1 MWRFSPTA
9 KSVLPL
15 LCLLLTC
22 CTEDLPEPEPPE
34 VTYVSVSPGVEVA
47 NDQAIV
53 VTFSREMESVSIDV
67 SGTTGDTTL
76 SGTTATWTPSGAM
89 PPGDH
94 TLTITGQDEFDLDL
108 DFAASFTV
116 MAYIQLEDMTLY
128 SGDVITLMAEN
139 ETYLKRYTSIPDH
152 TGKLH
157 DALLCYKWEP
167 DQWSYFIVEV
177 VDSDKIQL
185 IADNGGYCAVRCCWD
200 KEESLHFIGIE
211 KSYPDERSSFL
222 IKHKGDNRVTLQ
234 DPLNGYFLK
243 RYCCYEDMSVIA
255 ADKKTEDEFSY
266 FLVEK
271 KE

>member
-1 MWRFSPTA
+1 MRGFA
-9 KSVLPL
+9 FVLQGVL

-22 CTEDLPEPEPPE
+22 CTEDIIEPEPAE
-34 VTYVSVSPGVEVA
+34 VTHVNVSPEIEVA
-47 NDQAIV
+47 NDQTIV
-53 VTFSREMESVSIDV
+53 VTFSKKMESVSIDV
-67 SGTTGDTTL
+67 SGATGDTSL

-108 DFAASFTV
+108 DFIISFTV
-116 MAYIQLEDMTLY
+116 MAYIQLEDMGL
-128 SGDVITLMAEN
+128 SSDDAITLRADDG
-139 ETYLKRYTSIPDH
+139 TFLKRYAGIPDH
-152 TGKLH
+152 TGKDH

-167 DQWSYFIVEV
+167 DQFSYFIVEV

-185 IADNGGYCAVRCCWD
+185 VADNGGYCAIRCCWV
-200 KEESLHFIGIE
+200 KEETLHFIGME

-222 IKHKGDNRVTLQ
+222 IKHKGGNTVTLQ

-243 RYCCYEDMSVIA
+243 RYCCYGDKSVIV
-255 ADKKTEDEFSY
+255 ADQKIEDQFCY
-266 FLVEK
+266 FLVER

>member
-1 MWRFSPTA
+1 MRGFA
-9 KSVLPL
+9 FVLQGVL

-22 CTEDLPEPEPPE
+22 CTEDIIEPEPPE

-47 NDQAIV
+47 NDQTIV
-53 VTFSREMESVSIDV
+53 VTFSKKMESVSIDV
-67 SGTTGDTTL
+67 SGATGDTSL
-76 SGTTATWTPSGAM
+76 IGTTATWTPSGAM

-108 DFAASFTV
+108 DFIISFTV

-128 SGDVITLMAEN
+128 SGDVITLRADN
-139 ETYLKRYTSIPDH
+139 GTYLKRYDGLPDH
-152 TGKLH
+152 EDH
-157 DALLCYKWEP
+157 RHSALLCYKEEP
-167 DQWSYFIVEV
+167 DQWSYFIVKV

-185 IADNGGYCAVRCCWD
+185 VADNGGYCAIRCCWVPPAGG
-200 KEESLHFIGIE
+200 SLHFIGME

-222 IKHKGDNRVTLQ
+222 IKHKGDNKVTLQ

-243 RYCCYEDMSVIA
+243 RYCCYEDKSVIV
-255 ADKKTEDEFSY
+255 ADQKIEDQFCY

-271 KE
+271 RE